1 MKKLYCIYQITN
13 DIDDKIYYGITN
25 DFNKRKHYHFNVQR
39 EEKILYKHMKELG
52 NEHFNIEILY
62 DNIPTKRL
70 AEKMETIL
78 IIGNKDN
85 LNDRISNNVFYE
97 RTNISYMLFFTLYD
111 MGLSKIHDIGLRQLL
126 EFNHN
131 DVILK

>member
-1 MKKLYCIYQITN
+1 
-13 DIDDKIYYGITN
+13 
-25 DFNKRKHYHFNVQR
+25 
-39 EEKILYKHMKELG
+39 MKELG

-70 AEKMETIL
+70 DEKMETIL

-85 LNDRISNNVFYE
+85 LNDRTSHNVFYE